1 MENELRLCAVC
12 GLTETGRLMDGGW
25 GEKLPVCG
33 ECLKSGRWRELLPKP
48 EKPKPEKPKPPAQ
61 GKVPVESEGF
71 GDYLCPQCK
80 VTHRAG
86 SKIHK
91 RHLKLL
97 KG

>member
-1 MENELRLCAVC
+1 MLRLCVVC
-12 GLTETGRLMDGGW
+12 KENETERLMDEGW
-25 GEKLPVCG
+25 GEMLPVCTR
-33 ECLKSGRWRELLPKP
+33 CLASGRYRELKPPKP
-48 EKPKPEKPKPPAQ
+48 SKPKTE
-61 GKVPVESEGF
+61 GEGF

-97 KG
+97 